1 MCRGTHAAF
10 AAFSR
15 QTVGER
21 TDAPPVSRQEEREM
35 WLFESVSE
43 NDKFVLPRLS
53 WIIPAVTVGASLI
66 AIALA
71 VMSAAG

>member
-1 MCRGTHAAF
+1 
-10 AAFSR
+10 
-15 QTVGER
+15 
-21 TDAPPVSRQEEREM
+21 M